1 MTNDIE
7 TRLHY
12 IIIALMRH
20 PDCVGFLRPVDEVS
34 HDVPGYRE
42 IVKNPMDFQTI
53 CKRLIDGWYFGE
65 QQGDDDE
72 STRGQGA
79 RGVVEDILLI
89 YTNCRLYNGSDS
101 SIYRY
106 SLKMMTLTVDL
117 VRQWVS

>member
-1 MTNDIE
+1 MTDDIV

-34 HDVPGYRE
+34 HDVPGYRD

-53 CKRLIDGWYFGE
+53 CKRLTEGYYFEE
-65 QQGDDDE
+65 QQEDDD

-106 SLKMMTLTVDL
+106 SLKMMSLTVEL
-117 VRQWVS
+117 FRQWVS